1 VARMAGAWRERGGA
15 FMALSETEVARWSRQ
30 LLLPGMG
37 EASQELLRG
46 ARVRVTGGGLATA
59 PAIYYLAAAGVGT
72 IWIEDSDPVTPGCG
86 AGFAL
91 GPEDEGRAKG
101 AALVEFGRWASGFLA
116 ADPYRAGSR
125 PTALVVCGS
134 SLDVSR
140 AIADEARLLRLPHVV
155 ADVDGQGGA
164 VTTVPVGS
172 PCYSC
177 GSRPGLGAAPTAEG
191 GAAMGALAALEL
203 VLLLTGAST
212 EPRARR
218 IEVFRG
224 TPLVRATARQAG
236 CACAGPAAAGLAP

>member
-1 VARMAGAWRERGGA
+1 
-15 FMALSETEVARWSRQ
+15 MALTDAEIGRYARQ

-37 EASQELLRG
+37 EAAQELLRG
-46 ARVRVTGGGLATA
+46 ARVRVTGGGLAMA
-59 PAIYYLAAAGVGT
+59 PAIYYLAAAGIGT
-72 IWIEDSDPVTPGCG
+72 LWIDDPDEVKPGAG

-91 GPEDEGRAKG
+91 GPADLGRPRG
-101 AALVEFGRWASGFLA
+101 AALAEFARSANGLVVAGAFR
-116 ADPYRAGSR
+116 PGSR
-125 PTALVVCGS
+125 PTAMLVCGS

-140 AIADEARLLRLPHVV
+140 AIADEARLLQLPHVV

-164 VTTVPVGS
+164 ATSIPVGA

-177 GSRPGLGAAPTAEG
+177 ATRPGLGAAPTPEG
-191 GAAMGALAALEL
+191 GATVGALGALEL
-203 VLLLTGAST
+203 LLLLTGASI

-224 TPLVRATARQAG
+224 TPLVRATARQPG

>member
-1 VARMAGAWRERGGA
+1 
-15 FMALSETEVARWSRQ
+15 MALSDAEVGRYARQ

-37 EASQELLRG
+37 EAAQVILRE
-46 ARVRVTGGGLATA
+46 ARVRVTGGGIALA
-59 PAIYYLAAAGVGT
+59 PAMYYLAAAGVGT
-72 IWIEDSDPVTPGCG
+72 LWIDDPDEVKPGAG

-91 GPEDEGRAKG
+91 GPADLGRPRG
-101 AALVEFGRWASGFLA
+101 AALAEFARRANGLVV
-116 ADPYRAGSR
+116 ADPFRPGSR
-125 PTALVVCGS
+125 PTALLICGA

-140 AIADEARLLRLPHVV
+140 AIADEARLLQLPHVV

-164 VTTVPVGS
+164 ATSVPLGA

-177 GSRPGLGAAPTAEG
+177 ATRPGLGAAPTAEG
-191 GAAMGALAALEL
+191 GATVGALAALEL
-203 VLLLTGAST
+203 ILLLTGASL

-224 TPLVRATARQAG
+224 TPLMRATTRQSG

>member
-1 VARMAGAWRERGGA
+1 
-15 FMALSETEVARWSRQ
+15 MALTDAEIARYARQ

-37 EASQELLRG
+37 EAAQELLRD
-46 ARVRVTGGGLATA
+46 ARVRVTGGGLAMV
-59 PAIYYLAAAGVGT
+59 PAVYYLAAAGVGT
-72 IWIEDSDPVTPGCG
+72 LWIDDPDEVKPGAG

-91 GPEDEGRAKG
+91 GPADLGRARG
-101 AALVEFGRWASGFLA
+101 AAIAEFARRANGLVV
-116 ADPYRAGSR
+116 ADTFRPGSR
-125 PTALVVCGS
+125 PTALLVCGS

-140 AIADEARLLRLPHVV
+140 AIADEARLLQLPHVV

-164 VTTVPVGS
+164 ATSVPVGA

-177 GSRPGLGAAPTAEG
+177 ATRPGLGAAATPEG
-191 GAAMGALAALEL
+191 GATVGALAALEL
-203 VLLLTGAST
+203 LLLLTRASD

-224 TPLVRATARQAG
+224 TPLVRTTARQPG

>member
-1 VARMAGAWRERGGA
+1 
-15 FMALSETEVARWSRQ
+15 MALTDAEIGRYARQ

-37 EASQELLRG
+37 EAAQELLRD
-46 ARVRVTGGGLATA
+46 ARVRVTGGGLAMA

-72 IWIEDSDPVTPGCG
+72 LWIDDPDEVKPGAG

-91 GPEDEGRAKG
+91 GPADLGRPRG
-101 AALVEFGRWASGFLA
+101 AAFAEFARRANGLVVAETFRPGQ
-116 ADPYRAGSR
+116 R
-125 PTALVVCGS
+125 PTALLVCGS

-164 VTTVPVGS
+164 ATSVPVGA

-177 GSRPGLGAAPTAEG
+177 STRPGLGAVATPEG
-191 GAAMGALAALEL
+191 GATVGALGALEL
-203 VLLLTGAST
+203 LFLLTGTSV
-212 EPRARR
+212 EPCARR
-218 IEVFRG
+218 VEVFRG
-224 TPLVRATARQAG
+224 TPLVRATARQPG

>member
-1 VARMAGAWRERGGA
+1 
-15 FMALSETEVARWSRQ
+15 MALTEAEVARYARQ

-37 EASQELLRG
+37 EAAQESLRD
-46 ARVRVTGGGLATA
+46 ARIRVTGGGIAMA

-72 IWIEDSDPVTPGCG
+72 IWIDDPDEVKPGGG

-91 GPEDEGRAKG
+91 GPAELGRG
-101 AALVEFGRWASGFLA
+101 RGPALAEFARLA
-116 ADPYRAGSR
+116 NGLVTADPFRPGSR
-125 PTALVVCGS
+125 PTALLVCGS
-134 SLDVSR
+134 SQDVSR

-164 VTTVPVGS
+164 STAVPVGA

-177 GSRPGLGAAPTAEG
+177 ATRPGLGAPPTAEG
-191 GAAMGALAALEL
+191 GATVGALAALEL
-203 VLLLTGAST
+203 VLLVTGASL
-212 EPRARR
+212 PPLARR

-224 TPLVRATARQAG
+224 TPLVRATERQAG